1 MLTISREV
9 SGVTAACAGIRRET
23 FLDIGGFSE
32 MLPTNFNDVD
42 LSYKVRHAGLR
53 VVVLPSVELY
63 HFESQTRERRVED
76 WERDRVEARW
86 GPPDVDPYYP
96 T

>member
-1 MLTISREV
+1 M
-9 SGVTAACAGIRRET
+9 
-23 FLDIGGFSE
+23 
-32 MLPTNFNDVD
+32 
-42 LSYKVRHAGLR
+42 RHAGLR